1 MFIKLIKNYNH
12 QKNGQF
18 LINSKISNSSNMTP
32 SEKIMNSII
41 RTTNMYNKKIGNIIK
56 YLINFSSTLK

>member
-1 MFIKLIKNYNH
+1 
-12 QKNGQF
+12 
-18 LINSKISNSSNMTP
+18 MTQ

-56 YLINFSSTLK
+56 YLINFSFTLK